1 MPVGDEIRAEGGRI
15 LGRVIVDE
23 EFATNR
29 MVIKP
34 ESQDVVGELLGVIH
48 EGFAESK
55 SMAKIEATHMQGGVP
70 NIVTEHVIKGLE
82 GIFGDIEDE
91 EDEIKLT
98 E

>member
-1 MPVGDEIRAEGGRI
+1 MEKELIESEDGST
-15 LGRVIVDE
+15 LGTVIKDE
-23 EFATNR
+23 ESATNT
-29 MVIKP
+29 K
-34 ESQDVVGELLGVIH
+34 VVVPRDQAAIPGLLAAIH
-48 EGFAESK
+48 EGCVEGKFTGVVRVNYS
-55 SMAKIEATHMQGGVP
+55 QGGVP